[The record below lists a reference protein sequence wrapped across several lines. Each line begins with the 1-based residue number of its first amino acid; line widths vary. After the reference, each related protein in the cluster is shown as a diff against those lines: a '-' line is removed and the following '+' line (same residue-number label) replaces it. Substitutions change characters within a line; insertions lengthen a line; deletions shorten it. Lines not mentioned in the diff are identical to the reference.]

1 MRITIKTKL
10 AVGFGILMAMTA
22 GVSATGIMSL
32 GGMNERLDALVA
44 DSVPEVQT
52 AVELQTKLQNVAR
65 SSLDLILAEDEAT
78 QAKFHK
84 IIVATRDA
92 VRADTKALMALT
104 QDKAAV
110 QAFETAWG
118 EFEVMQDEVIRLA
131 KTRTNVLAGELS
143 SGAARQAK
151 DQAYDVLRKISQ
163 QAESRGDQTSL
174 LLSERMRQDILQMVL
189 YEKNVILS
197 ASDEEIKGHLA
208 QAAKYQ
214 AEVREQLAEL
224 DRSFV
229 GNTLVQDFRTGFD
242 TYAKHHQDVLA
253 LGQLNNGLEAVSM
266 MTGDVAA
273 ALGRAEEG
281 LNRVV
286 TTARDGMAADSVAS
300 TETYENART
309 ILLGLLIGS
318 VVIGVSIALWVALSV
333 SRGLARS
340 GALAQSVAQGD
351 LTRRVEYTADDEI
364 GDLIGHLNEM
374 VHRLRG
380 VVTDVASAASNVAA
394 GSEELSSTSEQMSQ
408 GATEQASAAEEASS
422 SMEEMAS
429 NIRQSAEN
437 ASETEKIA
445 NRSAA
450 DAEASGTAV
459 GQAVGAMRTIAA
471 KITIVQEIARQT
483 DLLALNAAIEAARA
497 GEHGKG
503 FAVVASEVRKLAER
517 SQTAAAEIVTLA
529 GDTVTISETA
539 GQMLEKLVP
548 DIRRTAQLVEEIS
561 SAAREQNI
569 GAEQINTAIQ
579 QLDQVTQ
586 QNAGA
591 SEEMSS
597 TSDELAAQ
605 AEQMQSA
612 VSFFRLDDGVAQGSS
627 HAAAQPRP
635 AAKRAAPAKPAGKSR
650 PTASTMPPAAPRIG
664 NQPGKKNGALSNG
677 VFLNLDGAAQ
687 EADDAAFERY

>member
-32 GGMNERLDALVA
+32 SGMNDRLDALVA

-52 AVELQTKLQNVAR
+52 AVELQTKLQNIAR
-65 SSLDLILAEDEAT
+65 SSLDLILADDEAT
-78 QAKFHK
+78 QVRFHK
-84 IIVATRDA
+84 MIGTARDG
-92 VRADTKALMALT
+92 VQADSKTLTTLT
-104 QDKAAV
+104 QDKASV
-110 QAFETAWG
+110 QAFDTAWS
-118 EFEVMQDEVIRLA
+118 EFKILQDEVMRLA
-131 KTRTNVLAGELS
+131 ETRTNVRAEELS
-143 SGAARQAK
+143 SGTGRQVR
-151 DQAYDVLRKISQ
+151 DQAYAVLQKISQ
-163 QAESRGDQTSL
+163 QAESRADQTSL
-174 LLSERMRQDILQMVL
+174 LLSERMRRDMLQMVIA
-189 YEKNVILS
+189 EKNTIL
-197 ASDEEIKGHLA
+197 ATTDDEIKRNLA
-208 QAAKYQ
+208 DAAKAE
-214 AEVREQLAEL
+214 AEVREQVTEL
-224 DRSFV
+224 ERSFI
-229 GNTLVQDFRTGFD
+229 GGTLVQDFRTSFD
-242 TYAKHHQDVLA
+242 AFAKIHHDVMD
-253 LGQLNNGLEAVSM
+253 LGQMNNGTRAAAM

-273 ALGRAEEG
+273 SLGRAEEA
-281 LNRVV
+281 LNRIV
-286 TTARDGMAADSVAS
+286 TASRASMAADSVIS
-300 TETYENART
+300 TEHYESART

-318 VVIGVSIALWVALSV
+318 VVIGVSIALWVAISI

-340 GALAQSVAQGD
+340 GALAQSVAEGD
-351 LTRRVEYTADDEI
+351 LTRSVDYAANDEI

-380 VVTDVASAASNVAA
+380 VVADVASAASNVAA

-612 VSFFRLDDGVAQGSS
+612 VSFFRLDDGVPKPAPS
-627 HAAAQPRP
+627 RP
-635 AAKRAAPAKPAGKSR
+635 AAKRAPAPKPTGKSR
-650 PTASTMPPAAPRIG
+650 PTASAAPRLAHT
-664 NQPGKKNGALSNG
+664 PAKKNGALSKG
-677 VFLNLDGAAQ
+677 VYLNLDDAAG